1 MKTISINDTDKAVAQ
16 YLKDNKIQFF
26 VSYLGAKK
34 VWDNRQESD
43 HWSVKFSMKKADH
56 NGDLY
61 ASFDFY
67 TGIGHR
73 ISHSKKIAYKLSTS
87 QIESVKELRDL
98 LGKDRLDNTVF
109 KLKNN
114 VDYAV
119 SPTQAS
125 VLYCLLLDASG
136 AEQNFSD
143 WCGDFGYD
151 NDSISAFK
159 VYQACCDTL
168 EKMRKIFSN
177 SQRSELSELLQD
189 Y

>member
-1 MKTISINDTDKAVAQ
+1 MKKIQINDTDKAVAQ
-16 YLKDNKIQFF
+16 FLKDNKIQFF

-34 VWDNRQESD
+34 VWDNKQESD
-43 HWSVKFSMKKADH
+43 HWSIKFSMKKADR
-56 NGDLY
+56 NGELY
-61 ASFDFY
+61 TSFDFY

-73 ISHSKKIAYKLSTS
+73 ISHGKNGYKLSTN
-87 QIESVKELRDL
+87 QLDSVKELRDL
-98 LGKDRLDNTVF
+98 LGKDRLDDTAI

-125 VLYCLLLDASG
+125 VLYCLLLDASS
-136 AEQNFSD
+136 AEQNFND
-143 WCGDFGYD
+143 WCSDLGYD
-151 NDSISAFK
+151 NGSISAFK
-159 VYQACCDTL
+159 TYQACCDTL